1 MLGSVKAISNKGFMG
16 RAPGR
21 GQGEGAVFRQKEFS
35 ENERN
40 LKLLLVL

>member
-1 MLGSVKAISNKGFMG
+1 MG

-21 GQGEGAVFRQKEFS
+21 GAGEGAVFRQKEFS

-40 LKLLLVL
+40 LKLLLVF